1 MSGSGTRR
9 TEARAF
15 TLIEAVLVI
24 GIILAISALVV
35 PNFLRQFKQDELPR
49 SGRQLRSLIT
59 LTRAHAAFDGKRYR
73 IRFPGEDDLESLDG
87 SEQPLLERED
97 DPIEDPDIFNR
108 ISAPWVVGD
117 IFLGEVRCAEVRL
130 GRPTIQRLQDLRNRT
145 GDDIAKALKKEDKLD
160 QLDPERPP
168 LIIEPDGTS
177 EWATFMLTTAPPYL
191 ALDELD
197 DQPRVD
203 VILDGTTGLAWLQR
217 PFYRPFR
224 RGPVLAQPHPHGAG
238 FFEEREGR
246 LRHSDELIQR
256 SLALQGIGDQGVV
269 GAQVLLVDGP
279 RALQERLGFGELAL
293 VPEGCLPGTAKKR
306 PSRGNSSYR
315 T

>member
-1 MSGSGTRR
+1 MNGSGARR
-9 TEARAF
+9 TGARAF
-15 TLIEAVLVI
+15 TLIEVVLVI
-24 GIILAISALVV
+24 GILLAISALVL

-87 SEQPLLERED
+87 SEQPLIERED
-97 DPIEDPDIFNR
+97 DPIEDPDIFKR

-130 GRPTIQRLQDLRNRT
+130 GKPTIQRLQDLRNRT
-145 GDDIAKALKKEDKLD
+145 GDDIARALKKEDKLD

-168 LIIEPDGTS
+168 LLIEPDGTS
-177 EWATFMLTTAPPYL
+177 EWATFVLTTAPAYL

-197 DQPRVD
+197 DQPRVE

-217 PFYRPFR
+217 PFYDEE
-224 RGPVLAQPHPHGAG
+224 LDL
-238 FFEEREGR
+238 FEEKGWAAVLRQDFLNPRVLTEDDVLELRETSTQGR
-246 LRHSDELIQR
+246 KVQMRGRELQTE
-256 SLALQGIGDQGVV
+256 
-269 GAQVLLVDGP
+269 P
-279 RALQERLGFGELAL
+279 
-293 VPEGCLPGTAKKR
+293 
-306 PSRGNSSYR
+306 
-315 T
+315 